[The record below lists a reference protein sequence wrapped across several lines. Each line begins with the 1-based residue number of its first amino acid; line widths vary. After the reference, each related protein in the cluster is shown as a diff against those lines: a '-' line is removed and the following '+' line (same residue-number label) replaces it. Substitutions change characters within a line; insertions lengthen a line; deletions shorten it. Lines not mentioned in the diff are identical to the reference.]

1 MKLKALIGSGIIAG
15 SLAVSSVAGAAV
27 TFDPDKGTGFV
38 GKGDVQLVYGWNNKV
53 LQDNANSVKFQYVGI
68 STTVTEVSWECTNNS
83 NQKVQERERTTTT
96 ETSISGVVT
105 TVARERNQ
113 ITGFSLTEY
122 ASVKEESTVA
132 TDGPTVNSCSNNS
145 TLTKRAG
152 DPVVDQEAST
162 STGGLQVSTDGQ
174 NWTDI

>member
-1 MKLKALIGSGIIAG
+1 MEQKALQDKAG
-15 SLAVSSVAGAAV
+15 SVE
-27 TFDPDKGTGFV
+27 FR
-38 GKGDVQLVYGWNNKV
+38 YM
-53 LQDNANSVKFQYVGI
+53 GI

-113 ITGFSLTEY
+113 ITGFNLTEY
-122 ASVKEESTVA
+122 ASGVKEESTVA

-152 DPVVDQEAST
+152 DPVVDGEAST